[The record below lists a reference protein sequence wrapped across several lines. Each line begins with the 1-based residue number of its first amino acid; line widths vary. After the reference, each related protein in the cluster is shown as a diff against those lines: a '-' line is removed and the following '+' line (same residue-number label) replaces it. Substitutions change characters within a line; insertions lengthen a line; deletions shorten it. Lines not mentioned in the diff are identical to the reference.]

1 MGVIQFLVERPD
13 LLSVSHASS
22 LVDFLTFDGRVT
34 PARVSLQNN
43 VLRCERATPESG
55 QLRLLWPRFDHTR
68 HVVHSTS
75 LREQSRPYELE
86 LELARGQLSRLR
98 DQFYAWHGAG
108 LQSSTRLDD
117 LIREAHRL
125 FRSAA
130 LRTET
135 PETSAA
141 AAVWSM
147 EMSAQAS
154 DLLCAHYTAQRIE
167 FRRQRSSR
175 IPVFFGCLLDQVP
188 SDESTWL
195 STFNA
200 VQLDTRWSRLEEN
213 SGSYNWDHIDQLI
226 DWATRNR
233 LFIIGGPLFDMST
246 DCTPEWM
253 RNWTNDPV
261 NLQSFAADYVETV
274 ISRYLGRVR
283 HWEIACGA
291 NRGGAFPLS
300 EEQRFNLLQAILAA
314 AKAVDD
320 TILVSLRVIQP
331 WGEYLSQ
338 TPNRLS
344 PIQFFDAVRRSGVRI
359 GEINLDLRV
368 ATQPQRTLLRDHL
381 SLSQLID
388 HWSCFQLP
396 INVMI
401 SVPEIQGAS
410 ESSSEDARDHWL
422 QQVFLMCLSKERVA
436 GIYVSGWQPGSFTSP
451 ALLDADG
458 QPGRHLQTLQNLSK
472 EFLS

>member
-1 MGVIQFLVERPD
+1 MGVIQFVVERPD
-13 LLSVSHASS
+13 LLSVNHGAS

-34 PARVSLQNN
+34 PARVSLQDKL
-43 VLRCERATPESG
+43 LRCERATPESG
-55 QLRLLWPRFDHTR
+55 QLRMLWPRFDHTR

-108 LQSSTRLDD
+108 LQSSPRLDE

-130 LRTET
+130 LRTES
-135 PETSAA
+135 PETSSA

-147 EMSAQAS
+147 EMSAQAA
-154 DLLCAHYTAQRIE
+154 DLLCAHYTSQRIE

-175 IPVFFGCLLDQVP
+175 IPVFFGCQLDRIP
-188 SDESTWL
+188 ADESAFL

-200 VQLDTRWSRLEEN
+200 VQLDTRWSRLEQT
-213 SGSYNWDHIDQLI
+213 SGDYHWQDIDQLL
-226 DWATRNR
+226 DWAARNR
-233 LFIIGGPLFDMST
+233 LFVIGGPLIDMTNNST
-246 DCTPEWM
+246 PDWM
-253 RNWTNDPV
+253 SNWTSDPV

-274 ISRYLGRVR
+274 ISRYMGRVR
-283 HWEIACGA
+283 HWEIVSGA

-300 EEQRFNLLQAILAA
+300 EEQRFNLLQAVLAA

-320 TILVSLRVIQP
+320 TILVSLRVVQP

-359 GEINLDLRV
+359 GEINLDIRV
-368 ATQPQRTLLRDHL
+368 SSQPQRTLLRDPL
-381 SLSQLID
+381 SLSHLID
-388 HWSCFQLP
+388 HWSCFQIP

-401 SVPEIQGAS
+401 SVPDIQAAS
-410 ESSSEDARDHWL
+410 ESTSEECRDTWL
-422 QQVFLMCLSKERVA
+422 RNVFLMCLSKERVA
-436 GIYVSGWQPGSFTSP
+436 GIYVSGWQPGSFSAP
-451 ALLDADG
+451 ALLDFQG
-458 QPGRHLQTLQNLSK
+458 QPGRHLQTLQNLSR